1 MMNVLYTQS
10 RLKFANGIYLPI
22 SKNFLRIKTATRIE
36 FSYQKTGIKGISC
49 YQSIE
54 IDTILNLYIDVT
66 EVKL

>member
-1 MMNVLYTQS
+1 MFYNLKG
-10 RLKFANGIYLPI
+10 RLKFANGIFLPI
-22 SKNFLRIKTATRIE
+22 SKNFLRIKIAREIS
-36 FSYQKTGIKGISC
+36 FRTGIKGISC